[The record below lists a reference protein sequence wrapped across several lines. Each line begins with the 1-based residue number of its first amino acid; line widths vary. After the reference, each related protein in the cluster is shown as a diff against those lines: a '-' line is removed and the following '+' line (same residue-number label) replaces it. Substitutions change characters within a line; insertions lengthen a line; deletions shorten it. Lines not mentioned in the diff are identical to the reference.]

1 MTYNTYAHVF
11 INGSIERIQRLD
23 GKANTKSERK
33 RVLKSIFSELKP
45 LAARNPQNTYY
56 VEIRRV
62 ENL

>member
-45 LAARNPQNTYY
+45 LAAKNPQNTYY

>member
-1 MTYNTYAHVF
+1 MTYNTYAHIFV
-11 INGSIERIQRLD
+11 NGSIERIQRID
-23 GKANTKSERK
+23 GKANTRAERK
-33 RVLKSIFSELKP
+33 RVLTHIFSELKP